1 MILPRRIYDLG
12 LTNKAVVVYCYL
24 CNRADENGECYP
36 AVKRIAGDLSISKST
51 VFRAFK
57 ELEKNV
63 LLKRFPRYHPNGAR
77 RSSLYRLMGEIIKT
91 EGVNFKRGS
100 EINV

>member
-57 ELEKNV
+57 EHEKNV
-63 LLKRFPRYHPNGAR
+63 LLKLFPRYQPNGAR
-77 RSSLYRLMGEIIKT
+77 RSSLYRLMGEITKT
-91 EGVNFKRGS
+91 DGANLSLRREVK
-100 EINV
+100 